1 MNVHASP
8 SPPTAVVDT
17 VVVPTTSPSAVSNVI
32 VATVSV
38 GVTGSSLLIFSTNTT
53 LPPVDPNGT

>member
-8 SPPTAVVDT
+8 SAPVAVVDT
-17 VVVPTTSPSAVSNVI
+17 AVSPTFSPS
-32 VATVSV
+32 TVSKV
-38 GVTGSSLLIFSTNTT
+38 IYKVVFTSLPLIGSTNTT

>member
-17 VVVPTTSPSAVSNVI
+17 VVVPTTSPADVANVI

>member
-8 SPPTAVVDT
+8 SAPVAVVDT
-17 VVVPTTSPSAVSNVI
+17 VFVPTTSPYTVSNVI
-32 VATVSV
+32 FKVVFT
-38 GVTGSSLLIFSTNTT
+38 SLPLIGSTNTT

>member
-8 SPPTAVVDT
+8 SPPTADVDT

-32 VATVSV
+32 VATV